1 MPSVNPKMQENMLA
15 VAGTVEKYLDR
26 LLPNH
31 DYAERR
37 LFEAM
42 RYGSLAGGKRL
53 RPFLCVSAAK
63 MFNVAEDCMYR
74 AAAAIEMVHCF
85 SLIHDDMPAMDNSD
99 TRRGKPTVHKQFDE
113 ASALLAGDALL
124 ARAFEV
130 LAESETHEDPR
141 IRISLVEALAKATGP
156 SGMCGGQMLDMQSE
170 QTEFDIGTITR
181 LQRLKTGEL
190 ISAAVQMGG
199 ILGRAS
205 AQQRHALASY
215 GYDIGLAFQII
226 DDVLDYTGNPQVMG
240 KPILKDGKKAN
251 FVTIMGLE
259 RAQQQANLL
268 VEKAIGYLHGF
279 DTRTGDLADVAR
291 FIVNRDS

>member
-1 MPSVNPKMQENMLA
+1 MPSVDPKMQENMAA
-15 VAGTVEKYLDR
+15 VASTVEKFIDR
-26 LLPNH
+26 LLPNP

-63 MFNVAEDCMYR
+63 MFNVNEECAYR
-74 AAAAIEMVHCF
+74 TAAAIEMIHCF
-85 SLIHDDMPAMDNSD
+85 SLIHDDLPCMDDSD

-113 ASALLAGDALL
+113 WTAVLAGDALIG
-124 ARAFEV
+124 RAFEV
-130 LAESETHEDPR
+130 LSETETHEDPR
-141 IRISLVEALAKATGP
+141 VRISLVETLAKALGP
-156 SGMCGGQMLDMQSE
+156 SGLCAGQTLDLQSE
-170 QTEFDIGTITR
+170 QIEFDIGTITR

-199 ILGRAS
+199 ILGKAS
-205 AQQRHALASY
+205 PQQRHALASY